1 MFIEAG
7 RIYFTCLFHHCC
19 MAECTSFFQHIVRLP
34 SHLTV
39 TLRNFLHLY
48 HVLLYLYLYCPK
60 DICHNGLHTSRFS
73 SSRGCRMVSL
83 LEFHY
88 KHIFSNRCI
97 FYYYSFSSDEFLT
110 KFRASSNPS
119 FVLFTLTIW
128 RGFGKFQNVYLA
140 KRVCDFLREKKAIL
154 RCFDS
159 LKVTLRVENNC
170 AYCIKC
176 FHKNVK
182 PWATNVV
189 EDCCLS
195 ITLLSNCHFHRK
207 MFSINLV

>member
-19 MAECTSFFQHIVRLP
+19 MAECKSFFQHIVRLP

-119 FVLFTLTIW
+119 FVPCSHSPFGEDLENSKTFIQQNEYVTFYERKKLFWDVLTAS
-128 RGFGKFQNVYLA
+128 K
-140 KRVCDFLREKKAIL
+140 
-154 RCFDS
+154 
-159 LKVTLRVENNC
+159 
-170 AYCIKC
+170 
-176 FHKNVK
+176 
-182 PWATNVV
+182 
-189 EDCCLS
+189 
-195 ITLLSNCHFHRK
+195 
-207 MFSINLV
+207 